1 MDAAPTTET
10 KKRTLGFMMAN
21 ELAGKLRSKADYYDY
36 LDKHRKYFS
45 IFFTPYRRVDSH
57 SLLV

>member
-36 LDKHRKYFS
+36 LDKHRKYFF
-45 IFFTPYRRVDSH
+45 IFFTSYRWVDSH
-57 SLLV
+57 PLSV

>member
-45 IFFTPYRRVDSH
+45 TFLSH
-57 SLLV
+57 SLSV